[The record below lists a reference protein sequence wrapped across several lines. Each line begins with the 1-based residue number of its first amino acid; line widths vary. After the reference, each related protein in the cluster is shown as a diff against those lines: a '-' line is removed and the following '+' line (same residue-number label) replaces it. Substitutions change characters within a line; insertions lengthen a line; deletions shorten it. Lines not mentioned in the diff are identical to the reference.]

1 MAAQESRTCRPDIGE
16 TRRTLLYAHLISLMV
31 LAGESAAIAYPRR
44 LHMPDII
51 RQIIFTLG
59 VHGSAT
65 SSDLV
70 AASGRE
76 KAQISRGIKALS
88 EAGLINRPTTRGAI
102 SLNAPGERLLEEIL
116 RIARERNL
124 ALCEGIE
131 SADLERF
138 MGMTT
143 ALIDRASAIFVADEK
158 WGSVDPDER
167 STLHHPPSI
176 GAAVMRPTPDGVAL
190 RHFVLPWLQ
199 SLMTYLR
206 RSGDNLFLREVGMSI
221 FEWRVLLHVEENQ
234 PVNLSQL
241 IGLLTRDKSQVAR
254 MVKKLVAAGLIDRV
268 DEGRANVSLEL
279 TDAGR
284 ASYERICAIGEQR
297 DTFMFADY
305 APADRAFYIAMMVR
319 LTDNAR
325 LMLERETAAQ
335 ADDLRGDM
343 PHGSA
348 PIAVGTASC
357 PADPAGISVLQA
369 ENARL
374 RQLLAEALHENA
386 TLREGR

>member
-1 MAAQESRTCRPDIGE
+1 MASEDSGALRPGIGE
-16 TRRTLLYAHLISLMV
+16 TRRTLLYAHLIGLVV
-31 LAGESAAIAYPRR
+31 LAHESAEIAYPRR

-51 RQIIFTLG
+51 RQLLFTLG

-76 KAQISRGIKALS
+76 KAQISRGIKALT
-88 EAGLINRPTTRGAI
+88 EAGLINRPSTRGAM
-102 SLNAPGERLLEEIL
+102 SLNMAGERLLEEVL

-124 ALCEGIE
+124 ALCEGI
-131 SADLERF
+131 ADHDLERF
-138 MGMTT
+138 MAMTT
-143 ALIDRASAIFVADEK
+143 ALIDRASALFVAEQKLSSADVE
-158 WGSVDPDER
+158 ER
-167 STLHHPPSI
+167 TMLHHPPSA

-221 FEWRVLLHVEENQ
+221 FEWRVLSQIEENQ

-254 MVKKLVAAGLIDRV
+254 MVKKLAAAGQIDRV
-268 DEGRANVSLEL
+268 DEGRANVSLAL

-284 ASYERICAIGEQR
+284 ASYERICTIGEQR
-297 DTFMFADY
+297 DSFMFADY
-305 APADRAFYIAMMVR
+305 TTDDRAFYIAMMVR
-319 LTDNAR
+319 LTGNAR
-325 LMLERETAAQ
+325 QMLEREKAAQ
-335 ADDLRGDM
+335 AEDFQHETLAKPGMAARCPPAAAGDR
-343 PHGSA
+343 
-348 PIAVGTASC
+348 
-357 PADPAGISVLQA
+357 ADIGALQA

-374 RQLLAEALHENA
+374 RQLLADTLRENA
-386 TLREGR
+386 ALREGR